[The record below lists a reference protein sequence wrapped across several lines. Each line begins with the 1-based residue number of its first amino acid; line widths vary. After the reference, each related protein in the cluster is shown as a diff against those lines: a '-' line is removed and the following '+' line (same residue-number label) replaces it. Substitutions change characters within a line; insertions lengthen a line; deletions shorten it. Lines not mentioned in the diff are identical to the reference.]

1 MDAQSTLS
9 TPAHLFNAR
18 RLYQESTDTALD
30 WLVRN
35 GALKNSKSRK
45 TNEEN
50 EKSLIGKEKLSN
62 AARISK
68 RRLTAPQYIRSA
80 FQTALV
86 NRRRITAW

>member
-1 MDAQSTLS
+1 MDAEPTLS

-18 RLYQESTDTALD
+18 RLCKESTDTALD

-45 TNEEN
+45 TNDEN
-50 EKSLIGKEKLSN
+50 EKSLTAKEILSN

-68 RRLTAPQYIRSA
+68 RRLTAPQY
-80 FQTALV
+80 V
-86 NRRRITAW
+86 